1 MKVIL
6 DTHAFLW
13 LAESP
18 NKLSTTALDVCRNRT
33 NTLYLSLVSLW
44 EMQIKS
50 QLGKLRLSLSLQESL
65 YEQQYINH
73 IQLLP
78 ITTTHIFAL
87 NQLPMNHSDP
97 FDRLLIAQALSEQIA
112 ILSVDPLFRLYPV
125 SVVW

>member
-50 QLGKLRLSLSLQESL
+50 QLGKLRLSLPLQESL
-65 YEQQYINH
+65 YKQQYINH
-73 IQLLP
+73 IQILP
-78 ITTTHIFAL
+78 ITTIHIFAL

-97 FDRLLIAQALSEQIA
+97 
-112 ILSVDPLFRLYPV
+112 Y
-125 SVVW
+125 